1 MAVTKEPFI
10 IDGEI
15 VAEKQTLTDSSTSG
29 VINATERSTE
39 PSAPASGDIYLD
51 DGTNSAS
58 GNPQWRRY
66 TGSAWEDIG
75 GGVASTVSDLE
86 FDNADLTAGVLT
98 ITGLKTIASIVDN
111 AGDTIAFA
119 DSVNYGASN
128 TTVDLSSFGTIT
140 GTWKVKFA
148 QGYGETTG
156 ATFLSQT
163 DTPSSYSGQ
172 SGKVVAVNTGET
184 ALEFTDAPSGDL
196 PVTTLGTSGTVTIDR
211 SVSDKFIIPEPTGA
225 ITLADS
231 NFSDMKEAIVDINN
245 GFGNISFPATW
256 EWGAGNEAPV
266 LTGDGVDRINIGH
279 FLYGA
284 EEKILA
290 KHIHAYWN
298 LMGNDA
304 NTLALYNCDT
314 FPCSNSGAG
323 RQSETTLDKSGYWAL
338 SGDSGKWGGCY
349 EATVNSYTLTP
360 AEFGVSLAYLNNHPT
375 LTTMWAYVPSGV
387 TGLQI
392 VTQPIIMN
400 FMIGS
405 GNVLT
410 FTTASETAVTGTV
423 LNDEWFYIGVLD
435 TGTVFKIYINGVLI
449 KTTTNSYDFAS
460 WHGVSARVGVLID
473 EVRVQEVNPADY
485 GATMDIQGNPWG

>member
-184 ALEFTDAPSGDL
+184 ALEFIDAGGGGLINTIASMTAETFSYPKTG
-196 PVTTLGTSGTVTIDR
+196 VTNPFSNAANSPNIAFDVDNFDVETALLSTS
-211 SVSDKFIIPEPTGA
+211 SNEPMQIPKIFEIPTGVTNL
-225 ITLADS
+225 I
-231 NFSDMKEAIVDINN
+231 FRIVYVPDT
-245 GFGNISFPATW
+245 GTW
-256 EWGAGNEAPV
+256 GSESIVWKGEYKTTTDNAAWSTV
-266 LTGDGVDRINIGH
+266 SAFNIG
-279 FLYGA
+279 
-284 EEKILA
+284 
-290 KHIHAYWN
+290 
-298 LMGNDA
+298 
-304 NTLALYNCDT
+304 TDT
-314 FPCSNSGAG
+314 APASGSAP
-323 RQSETTLDKSGYWAL
+323 QV
-338 SGDSGKWGGCY
+338 Y
-349 EATVNSYTLTP
+349 EATVSLVTLGLSVGDSVLMDTFLDSTTTW
-360 AEFGVSLAYLNNHPT
+360 ATDIGFQSLEIGVS
-375 LTTMWAYVPSGV
+375 
-387 TGLQI
+387 
-392 VTQPIIMN
+392 
-400 FMIGS
+400 
-405 GNVLT
+405 
-410 FTTASETAVTGTV
+410 
-423 LNDEWFYIGVLD
+423 
-435 TGTVFKIYINGVLI
+435 
-449 KTTTNSYDFAS
+449 
-460 WHGVSARVGVLID
+460 
-473 EVRVQEVNPADY
+473 
-485 GATMDIQGNPWG
+485 